1 MNAYA
6 ELTLADND
14 SSEDIKVYIRFNDI
28 AAFYTTKKTLAFG
41 YNDYNGCNITLTSGK
56 TIKVQ
61 EEISHVIAI
70 IDKEESK

>member
-1 MNAYA
+1 MKLLFKIIWNLSEFFEIPLKHYA
-6 ELTLADND
+6 PYVFR
-14 SSEDIKVYIRFNDI
+14 K
-28 AAFYTTKKTLAFG
+28 AFG